1 MKEGYTLIDSLTIPS
16 DVSKLPVVET
26 LIDSVCQSIG
36 VHEDVYGNVLIAV
49 TEAVNNAIIHGNK
62 NDVSL
67 NVGLNVFD
75 APVSFCF
82 NVADTGKGFDY
93 DSLPD
98 PTAPENIEKENG
110 RGVFLMRNLADE
122 VVYNESGNQVYV
134 YFNKE

>member
-67 NVGLNVFD
+67 NVGVNVFD

-82 NVADTGKGFDY
+82 NVSDTGSGFDY
-93 DSLPD
+93 DALPD

-110 RGVFLMRNLADE
+110 RGVFLMRNLADD
-122 VVYNESGNQVYV
+122 VVYNETGNQVCV

>member
-16 DVSKLPVVET
+16 DVSKLPVVES
-26 LIDSVCQSIG
+26 LIDTVCQSIG

-67 NVGLNVFD
+67 NVGVNVFD

-82 NVADTGKGFDY
+82 NVSDYGSGFDY

-98 PTAPENIEKENG
+98 PTSPENIEKENG

-122 VVYNESGNQVYV
+122 VVYNESGNQVFV

>member
-26 LIDSVCQSIG
+26 LIDLVCQSIG

-49 TEAVNNAIIHGNK
+49 TEAVNNAILHGNK

-67 NVGLNVFD
+67 NVGVNVFD

-82 NVADTGKGFDY
+82 NVSDTGNGFDY

-110 RGVFLMRNLADE
+110 RGVFLMRNLADD
-122 VVYNESGNQVYV
+122 VVYNETGNQVFV

>member
-16 DVSKLPVVET
+16 DVSKLPVVES
-26 LIDSVCQSIG
+26 LIDTVCQSIG

-67 NVGLNVFD
+67 NVGVNVFD

-82 NVADTGKGFDY
+82 NVSDTGNGFDY

-98 PTAPENIEKENG
+98 PTSPENLEKENG

-122 VVYNESGNQVYV
+122 VVYNESGNQVFV

>member
-16 DVSKLPVVET
+16 DVSKLPVVES
-26 LIDSVCQSIG
+26 LIDIVCQSIG

-67 NVGLNVFD
+67 NVGVSVFD

-82 NVADTGKGFDY
+82 NVSDTGNGFDY

-98 PTAPENIEKENG
+98 PTSPENLEKENG

-122 VVYNESGNQVYV
+122 VVYNESGNQVFV

>member
-16 DVSKLPVVET
+16 DVNKLPVVET

-49 TEAVNNAIIHGNK
+49 TEAVNNAILHGNK

-82 NVADTGKGFDY
+82 NVADAGNGFDY

-122 VVYNESGNQVYV
+122 VVYNESGNQVFV

>member
-16 DVSKLPVVET
+16 DVSKMPVVET

-49 TEAVNNAIIHGNK
+49 TEAVNNAILHGNK

-67 NVGLNVFD
+67 NVGVNVFD

-82 NVADTGKGFDY
+82 NVADTGSGFDY

-122 VVYNESGNQVYV
+122 VVYNESGNQVFV

>member
-82 NVADTGKGFDY
+82 NVADTGNGFDY

>member
-67 NVGLNVFD
+67 NVGVNVYD

-82 NVADTGKGFDY
+82 NVSDTGNGFNY
-93 DSLPD
+93 DELPD

-110 RGVFLMRNLADE
+110 RGVFLMRNLADD
-122 VVYNESGNQVYV
+122 VIYNETGNQVCV